1 MNRVSFD
8 GHRIAL
14 QALGVGRLVLLVIVI
29 FLGRLRFTTSDARLT
44 LTLISDQLARFLGG
58 YLSGHV
64 LVAEVDY
71 LITGDRE
78 IIFICLYRF

>member
-29 FLGRLRFTTSDARLT
+29 FLGRLRFTASDARLT
-44 LTLISDQLARFLGG
+44 LTLISIGTDFLGG